1 MSNQLHYSSQAL
13 AKVVALSAMCHDFAE
28 QLNFSYYQEFS
39 ASIDGISVDLK
50 WEKKGDMK
58 TLYFIISGA
67 RSGAFRTLFSHSLF
81 DYNSEDKSIVYNDE
95 SLVEGLFETSKGAV
109 TSNTDSP
116 EFNLD
121 VAENQRKCDMVV
133 LIDDYISR
141 SGKIMGEKIHN

>member
-28 QLNFSYYQEFS
+28 QLDFSYYQEFS
-39 ASIDGISVDLK
+39 SSIDGISVDLK
-50 WEKKGDMK
+50 WEKKGDVK

-116 EFNLD
+116 EFSLD
-121 VAENQRKCDMVV
+121 VAENQRKYDMAV